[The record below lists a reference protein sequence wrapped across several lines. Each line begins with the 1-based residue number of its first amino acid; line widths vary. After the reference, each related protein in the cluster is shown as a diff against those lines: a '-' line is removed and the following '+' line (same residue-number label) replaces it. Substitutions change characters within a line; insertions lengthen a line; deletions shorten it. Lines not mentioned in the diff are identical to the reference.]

1 MTTVIRIMGEGQF
14 EVDESILERLNE
26 LDNQIVA
33 EVERDNEPRF
43 RELLAEMIELVKRSA
58 KPLDDSEI
66 VPSDII
72 IPPHDLSL
80 EEAKSIFKGEGI
92 IPD

>member
-1 MTTVIRIMGEGQF
+1 MTMVVRIMGEGQF
-14 EVDESILERLNE
+14 EVDESILTRLNE

-33 EVERDNEPRF
+33 EVERDNEARF
-43 RELLAEMIELVKRSA
+43 RELLHEMIELVKREA
-58 KPLDDSEI
+58 KPLDVSKI
-66 VPSDII
+66 VNSDVI

-80 EEAKSIFKGEGI
+80 EEAKKIFKGEGI